1 MSIEFIV
8 AIADTPDNRTIVE
21 GNDVRLSGGTGTL
34 NGKVLIRILPSGV
47 GPANRIRLHIRSP
60 GPWWALDEVRDLQRF
75 SPLVET
81 PVLAVER
88 LS

>member
-8 AIADTPDNRTIVE
+8 AIADNTANRTIVE
-21 GNDVRLSGGTGTL
+21 GNDVRLSGGGGTL

-47 GPANRIRLHIRSP
+47 GAANIRLHIRSP
-60 GPWWALDEVRDLQRF
+60 GPWWALDDVRDLQRF

-81 PVLAVER
+81 AVLAVER